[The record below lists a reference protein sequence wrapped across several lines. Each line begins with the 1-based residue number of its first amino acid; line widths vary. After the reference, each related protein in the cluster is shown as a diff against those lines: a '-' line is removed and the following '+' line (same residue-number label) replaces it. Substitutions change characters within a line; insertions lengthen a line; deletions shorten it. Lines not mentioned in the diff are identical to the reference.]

1 MRSEYNQFP
10 AAVYA
15 ESVLAPDFEVYKA
28 HFSEELHQ
36 INLAHGIM
44 LFEQGLLSLEEV
56 RLMLV
61 ALEEIHKEKQW
72 AKQSF
77 DGSFEDL
84 FFLVEREL
92 GVKIGGDTAGRLHTG
107 RSRNDMEHTM
117 FRMQLRQHLLELIAQ
132 YSGLV
137 GKVLDRATE
146 GRQEIVLLYTH
157 GQPAQVSVLGHY
169 LGAALEFM
177 LRDLSRIMA
186 ALKDVNLCPMGAAAI
201 TTSGFALNRQRVSEL
216 LGFPEIVEN
225 SYGAIAN
232 VDYITGCYSALR
244 LSCIHLGRLVQ
255 DLVYWTGFEVSQ
267 ILVPDGLVQISSIMP
282 QKRNPVPLEHLR
294 LKFSLA
300 GGAADQIIQTMHNT
314 PFADMNDSER
324 ETQAT
329 GFAVFERMAKALP
342 LLAGF
347 IEAMQINHTSVQD
360 RIHRS
365 MATTTELADTLVR
378 EEQISFRAAHHVAQV
393 LAREAIQQKLR
404 LDHLPWEL
412 FEQTFVNVV
421 GRAPTIGPK
430 SLKQA
435 SSPENFVEVRELPGG
450 PGARALDQS
459 LQNYRRQLA
468 EIQAQAQ
475 QIREGIATAEAQRQL
490 LVADLISRERV
501 HNG

>member
-1 MRSEYNQFP
+1 M
-10 AAVYA
+10 
-15 ESVLAPDFEVYKA
+15 
-28 HFSEELHQ
+28 
-36 INLAHGIM
+36 
-44 LFEQGLLSLEEV
+44 
-56 RLMLV
+56 
-61 ALEEIHKEKQW
+61 
-72 AKQSF
+72 
-77 DGSFEDL
+77 
-84 FFLVEREL
+84 
-92 GVKIGGDTAGRLHTG
+92 
-107 RSRNDMEHTM
+107 
-117 FRMQLRQHLLELIAQ
+117 
-132 YSGLV
+132 
-137 GKVLDRATE
+137 
-146 GRQEIVLLYTH
+146 
-157 GQPAQVSVLGHY
+157 
-169 LGAALEFM
+169 
-177 LRDLSRIMA
+177 
-186 ALKDVNLCPMGAAAI
+186 
-201 TTSGFALNRQRVSEL
+201 
-216 LGFPEIVEN
+216 
-225 SYGAIAN
+225 
-232 VDYITGCYSALR
+232 
-244 LSCIHLGRLVQ
+244 SCIHLGRLVQ

-347 IEAMQINHTSVQD
+347 IEAMQINHASVQD

-421 GRAPTIGPK
+421 GRAPAIGPK

-450 PGARALDQS
+450 PGTRALDQS
-459 LQNYRRQLA
+459 LQNYRQQLA

-475 QIREGIATAEAQRQL
+475 QIKEGIATAEAQRQL
-490 LVADLISRERV
+490 LVANLISRERV
-501 HNG
+501 QNG